1 VSPAP
6 AIWSP
11 HLQPGERIVWSASAS
26 QEMRRA
32 EMSRHR
38 LLYGAAGLVSLA
50 IAIAL
55 GVRFAESLLIVTAQP
70 SMLAVFT
77 PLYIVFALAM
87 GALALWGLRRMG
99 DRPPVAIHY
108 ALTGSRLLALDAG
121 GAIVSQMQGADVA
134 GVIAGGR
141 RKTPDVYVLRKD
153 DPKEDHAFAIEHVER
168 PLEAKAIIEE
178 TLLPEPTGDAP
189 A

>member
-6 AIWSP
+6 DIWSP
-11 HLQPGERIVWSASAS
+11 HLAPGERIVWSASAS

-38 LLYGAAGLVSLA
+38 MLYGLAGAASLV

-55 GVRFAESLLIVTAQP
+55 GVRFVESLLIVTAQP
-70 SMLAVFT
+70 SMLAAFT

-87 GALALWGLRRMG
+87 GALALWGFRRMG
-99 DRPPVAIHY
+99 DAPSAAAHY
-108 ALTGSRLLALDAG
+108 AATDSRLLAADAD
-121 GAIVSQMQGADVA
+121 GAIVSQMQGAEIA

-141 RKTPDVYVLRKD
+141 RKTPDIYVLRKD
-153 DPKEDHAFAIEHVER
+153 DPKDEHAFAIEHIER

-178 TLLPEPTGDAP
+178 MFTPETPVEAP